1 MGRTALIFLVLIFV
15 LAKAAAFDF
24 SYTCSKDFDDYYFG
38 GEYLYFYCTIRPDS
52 SSDAKKM
59 AGIDYEVKTAL
70 DEAAIQVEVKFENGR
85 VMLHPR
91 PDDSYSTGN
100 ITVLKFHVP
109 ELDEIDRIIVRIQGH
124 VPILDVRLE
133 NVTAISVYGGE
144 KLFTKTITVVN
155 KQRFYDDFRSFGKS
169 RCVDDDRLIEAK
181 AYFNDGKYVKA
192 EKLME
197 ELEKKVRECELKA
210 EREKYEDKLDKVKEN
225 LTDLKKDLMVF
236 ELTVE
241 RDSNLIENYAEIVS
255 GLADIK
261 AKVSNIERLVSDAG
275 DLIDEGKFSTA
286 EEKMQEASTK
296 ISELKQDLKNL
307 EASVKKKQTF
317 DWMLVVAVA
326 AAIVLGAVIALIL
339 SSRRKDKW

>member
-1 MGRTALIFLVLIFV
+1 MFLILIFA

-24 SYTCSKDFDDYYFG
+24 SYTCSKDFDNYYFG
-38 GEYLYFYCTIRPDS
+38 GEYLYFYCTVKPDS

-59 AGIDYEVKTAL
+59 AGIDYEVKTSL

-91 PDDSYSTGN
+91 PDDEYSIGN
-100 ITVLKFHVP
+100 LTTLKFHVP
-109 ELDEIDRIIVRIQGH
+109 ELDEIDRIVFRIQGH

-133 NVTAISVYGGE
+133 NVTVISVYGGE
-144 KLFTKTITVVN
+144 KLFSKTITVVN
-155 KQRFYDDFRSFGKS
+155 KQRFYDDFRSFAKS
-169 RCVDDDRLIEAK
+169 KCVDDDKLIEAK
-181 AYFNDGKYVKA
+181 AYFNDGKYIRA

-210 EREKYEDKLDKVKEN
+210 ERERYEDKLDVVKEN
-225 LTDLKKDLMVF
+225 LTDLKKDLMVL

-241 RDSNLIENYAEIVS
+241 RDSKQIENYAEIIS

-261 AKVSNIERLVSDAG
+261 AQVSNVEKLVGDAG
-275 DLIDEGKFSTA
+275 DLIEEGKFSVA
-286 EEKMQEASTK
+286 EEKMKEASAK

-307 EASVKKKQTF
+307 EASIKKKQTF
-317 DWMLVVAVA
+317 DWIILVAVGA
-326 AAIVLGAVIALIL
+326 AVVLGAIIALIL
-339 SSRRKDKW
+339 SNRRKEKW